1 MSVRLTRVRSG
12 ILLAFAA
19 VFALLG
25 LAVDQAF
32 ASGRAPSS
40 ASGAASSSAED
51 SAWTPAAAPVVRNVT
66 SVPVI
71 VWHEMNNGCQPQDPT
86 CIAHDPETVSSR
98 QFGAELGWLHQQGYH
113 TVTMSQYVGW
123 TEDEHAPM
131 PGKPVLLVADN
142 GIGNFLLGAQPYLLR
157 YHYQVTAA
165 IVTGFA
171 DGASGKCTDPEFQ
184 PGCPADNVG
193 WDLTWPQLKQLG
205 PEYNFILEAGA
216 SGHFVQAHDTYF
228 YTAKLPGESD
238 SSYEHRVISEQSK
251 GWQELV
257 SELGSR
263 VDTSAWVVPYSDL
276 GYSRGDLSS
285 STPQPYNGPAGW
297 LISYAAAKYKVVF
310 VQDAERNGVRHER
323 FRLDVNGQD
332 TLGYFTTTLQSEIAA
347 GDYGWVSAT

>member
-12 ILLAFAA
+12 IIVAFAA

-32 ASGRAPSS
+32 ASGTAPSS
-40 ASGAASSSAED
+40 TGGTASAAD
-51 SAWTPAAAPVVRNVT
+51 SAWTAAAAPVVRNVT

-71 VWHEMNNGCQPQDPT
+71 VWHEMNNGCQPQDAT
-86 CIAHDPETVSSR
+86 CVAHDPETVSSR
-98 QFGAELGWLHQQGYH
+98 QFGDELGWLYQHGYH
-113 TVTMSQYVGW
+113 TVTMSQYVAW

-131 PGKPVLLVADN
+131 PSKPVLLIADN
-142 GIGNFLLGAQPYLLR
+142 GIGNFLLGAQPYLVR

-165 IVTGFA
+165 VVTGFA
-171 DGASGKCTDPEFQ
+171 DGAAGKCTDPEFQ

-228 YTAKLPGESD
+228 YTTKLAGESD

-251 GWQELV
+251 GWQELI

-276 GYSRGDLSS
+276 GYPRGDLSS

-297 LISYAAAKYKVVF
+297 LISYAAAKYKAVF
-310 VQDAERNGVRHER
+310 VEDAERNGIQHER

-332 TLGYFTTTLQSEIAA
+332 TLSYFTTTLQSEIQA
-347 GDYGWVSAT
+347 GDFGWVSAT